1 MSATP
6 ELALSE
12 VEASEIDPTEPEERE
27 GEPSEATGDALGL
40 EVGGGAVLWV
50 VATPIG
56 NLGDLSLR
64 AAEALRAADLVAAE
78 DTRRTRQLLSH
89 LGITKKELVRLDEHA
104 SEAQVEA
111 LASRI
116 AGGLSCALV
125 SDAGTPVVSDPG
137 SALVRAARAEGLRVV
152 PIPGAS
158 AVTAALSASGYAMSA
173 FRFVGFLPRK
183 GRERSEA
190 LGALVADRDAVIFFE
205 SPHRIAGTL
214 VELAGLM
221 PARRALVARELT
233 KRHEEL
239 LEGPLAELASS
250 AEQRAE
256 WLGEL
261 TVVLAPWTPPAKSP
275 EQAAAELERRIDEGL
290 AAGQRAKDIAAR
302 LSLELGVSKREVY
315 ERVLDRER
323 RDR

>member
-1 MSATP
+1 MSAAP
-6 ELALSE
+6 GPARGQREARE
-12 VEASEIDPTEPEERE
+12 IEASAIEAGEPEERE
-27 GEPSEATGDALGL
+27 AAGEALGL
-40 EVGGGAVLWV
+40 EGGRGAVLWV

-89 LGITKKELVRLDEHA
+89 LGVTKKELVRLDEHA

-111 LASRI
+111 LAARI

-137 SALVRAARAEGLRVV
+137 SALVRAARREGLRIV

-158 AVTAALSASGYAMSA
+158 AVTTALSASGYAMSA

-183 GRERSEA
+183 GRERSEVV
-190 LGALVADRDAVIFFE
+190 GAIVADRDAIIFFE

-214 VELAGLM
+214 VELARLM

-239 LEGPLAELASS
+239 LEGPLSELASL

-261 TVVLAPWTPPAKSP
+261 TVVLAPWAPPRESP
-275 EQAAAELERRIDEGL
+275 EQALAELERRIDEGL

-323 RDR
+323 RND